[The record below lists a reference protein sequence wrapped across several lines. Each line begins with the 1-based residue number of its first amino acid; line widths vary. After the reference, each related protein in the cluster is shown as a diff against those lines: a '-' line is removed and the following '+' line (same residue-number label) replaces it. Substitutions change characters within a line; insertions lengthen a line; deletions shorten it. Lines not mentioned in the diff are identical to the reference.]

1 MPATGPVNIV
11 ASTDIT
17 DAETKM
23 TTRPDGPDASTLPSI
38 LADMGVIGTSTAD
51 EEEEEA
57 EEHFEISIVQKMLSA
72 VVGSVLTSLLG
83 MLQPCQR
90 ASKEHVTLTR
100 SSVTPLDVVR
110 VRLQSQHRPAP
121 VTHEIPRFS
130 AHSAPPSFSNLPPN
144 LGVTACCREVFWVN
158 NNASFCVA
166 GATSATSAPEVQANL
181 SIRNPNATA
190 AIAAEC
196 AVEET
201 QRRTIN
207 STMDG
212 LRKIA
217 RHEGLSTLWRGLSPT
232 LVMAVPANVIYLA
245 GYDWLRSSRASPLRR
260 ARVSDASAPLVA
272 GSCARVLA
280 ALAVS
285 PVELFRTRMQARPGG
300 ATGAGGAGSFRETLA
315 GVREMVERS
324 GYRSLWR
331 GLGLTLW
338 RDVPFSAL
346 YWWGYEAGRDGLA
359 GWREGREEA
368 SGTSAA
374 GSRNVPRRRTAAA
387 AGVAAARGRQ
397 SHGATLVDSFVA
409 GGVSGALASIVTTPF
424 DVGKTR
430 QQVLQQEQAAA
441 SSSTPRTS
449 TAATAAVR
457 PEDRSMPR
465 FLWHIFKEEGAA
477 GLFRGWVPRTL
488 KVAPACAI
496 MISSY
501 EVGKKMAASSK
512 AAAVAAAAAAAAEDE

>member
-1 MPATGPVNIV
+1 
-11 ASTDIT
+11 
-17 DAETKM
+17 
-23 TTRPDGPDASTLPSI
+23 
-38 LADMGVIGTSTAD
+38 
-51 EEEEEA
+51 
-57 EEHFEISIVQKMLSA
+57 
-72 VVGSVLTSLLG
+72 
-83 MLQPCQR
+83 
-90 ASKEHVTLTR
+90 
-100 SSVTPLDVVR
+100 
-110 VRLQSQHRPAP
+110 
-121 VTHEIPRFS
+121 
-130 AHSAPPSFSNLPPN
+130 
-144 LGVTACCREVFWVN
+144 VTACCREVFWVN

-166 GATSATSAPEVQANL
+166 GATSATGSTEATTTLHYRNASANANT
-181 SIRNPNATA
+181 TA
-190 AIAAEC
+190 AAAAEC

-207 STMDG
+207 STLDG

-285 PVELFRTRMQARPGG
+285 PVELFRTRMQARPGR
-300 ATGAGGAGSFRETLA
+300 APGAGGEGSFRETLA

-359 GWREGREEA
+359 GWREGRDTTG
-368 SGTSAA
+368 SSAA
-374 GSRNVPRRRTAAA
+374 SITDAQKRRKTTAAA
-387 AGVAAARGRQ
+387 AAARGRQ
-397 SHGATLVDSFVA
+397 SHAATLVDSFVA
-409 GGVSGALASIVTTPF
+409 GGLSGALASIVTTPF

-441 SSSTPRTS
+441 APRPSSTTLK
-449 TAATAAVR
+449 AAPAVVR
-457 PEDRSMPR
+457 PEERSMPR

-501 EVGKKMAASSK
+501 EVGKKMASSSK
-512 AAAVAAAAAAAAEDE
+512 AAALAAAAAAEVGVDE